1 MTASANS
8 WDSPSLPIGV
18 VFYNCWTIFSCKL
31 LPIGVLKIPGAIV
44 MTLILNLPKSLA
56 IGNVIPKIA
65 PLLAAYTV
73 CPFCPSNPATLAML
87 MITPLYPLTSYWDAM
102 ILAACLDTLKVP
114 TTLILSTF
122 NIYSEE
128 TTPFDDTII
137 PTEIIPAQL
146 MTAPILP
153 NFLSVN

>member
-1 MTASANS
+1 
-8 WDSPSLPIGV
+8 
-18 VFYNCWTIFSCKL
+18 
-31 LPIGVLKIPGAIV
+31 
-44 MTLILNLPKSLA
+44 
-56 IGNVIPKIA
+56 
-65 PLLAAYTV
+65 
-73 CPFCPSNPATLAML
+73 
-87 MITPLYPLTSYWDAM
+87 M

-137 PTEIIPAQL
+137 PTEIMPAQL

-153 NFLSVN
+153 NFFSVN